1 MSDVAETLTS
11 ELSVSEM
18 PAAAAKRY
26 RATPKYVLM
35 LGVMSALGAVSTDM
49 YLPNLP
55 DVATDLGTTETM
67 AQFTM
72 TFMMIGA
79 AIGQITVGPLSDRF
93 GRRAPALVGT
103 ALHVL
108 TAVGCAF
115 APSIAPLIGLRLMMG
130 IFNAAAGVT
139 SMAVIRD
146 RFIGREASALMSRL
160 MLVIGVAPLFA
171 PTIGSFIGDWAGW
184 RGVFFAL
191 GIYGVVL
198 WFTILF
204 KLPETL
210 PAERRV
216 MNMPWKTFAT
226 LLHDRYFVGLAVL
239 PSLLGAVLMSYV
251 VGSPFVLK
259 EGYSLTSLQFS
270 LVFACNG
277 AGLVAGAQL
286 NAALVKHFTSAQ
298 ILRVSLPSTCF
309 LALVLLMV
317 GGTGFGGLPGLLVS
331 LFVLVFTVNISPPN
345 AAALA
350 LARHGETAGTAASF
364 IGFLQGVV
372 PATLAPLVSL
382 FGGSTANMA
391 TVMAGAALAAL
402 VVLAT
407 FTPIYRPGGAQ
418 LLDAV
423 TLR

>member
-1 MSDVAETLTS
+1 MIDADSGYVE
-11 ELSVSEM
+11 
-18 PAAAAKRY
+18 PPRY

-55 DVATDLGTTETM
+55 DVAGDLGTSETM
-67 AQFTM
+67 AQITM
-72 TFMMIGA
+72 TSMMIGG

-93 GRRAPALVGT
+93 GRRAPALLGT

-108 TAVGCAF
+108 TAIGCAF
-115 APSIAPLIGLRLMMG
+115 APAIAPLIGLRLMMG
-130 IFNAAAGVT
+130 IFNASAGVT
-139 SMAVIRD
+139 SMAIIRD

-160 MLVIGVAPLFA
+160 MLVIGVAPLLA
-171 PTIGSFIGDWAGW
+171 PTIGSLIGDWAGW

-191 GIYGVVL
+191 AVYGVVL
-198 WFTILF
+198 WLVIWL

-210 PAERRV
+210 PRERRV
-216 MNMPWKTFAT
+216 MNLPWKTFGV
-226 LLHDRYFVGLAVL
+226 LLRDRYFVGLAVL
-239 PSLLGAVLMSYV
+239 PSLLSAVLMSYV

-259 EGYSLTSLQFS
+259 EGYGLTSLQFS

-277 AGLVAGAQL
+277 MGLVAGAQL

-298 ILRVSLPSTCF
+298 ILRVSLPVTGI
-309 LALVLLMV
+309 LALVLLLV
-317 GGTGFGGLPGLLVS
+317 GGTGYGGLPGLLLS
-331 LFVLVFTVNISPPN
+331 LFALVFTINISPPN

-372 PATLAPLVSL
+372 PATVAPLVSI

-391 TVMAGAALAAL
+391 AVMASAAFAAII
-402 VVLAT
+402 VLASV
-407 FTPIYRPGGAQ
+407 TPIYRSGGVAE
-418 LLDAV
+418 LDSA
-423 TLR
+423 TLQ